1 MVACIIITAL
11 LFTLFILAMIDYIRA
26 EDNNSDRAK
35 QSLDAANGGFILFT
49 IVLVLTIG
57 LCVNAT
63 NKKALYTD
71 MANNSQNYSINDL
84 KEAHKSIIHHKVY
97 QGHLVSFYN
106 DYEFPEINV
115 DVMNSVDNTIHIV
128 K

>member
-1 MVACIIITAL
+1 MIAFIIIMAFFFL
-11 LFTLFILAMIDYIRA
+11 VFILAMIDSIRIK
-26 EDNNSDRAK
+26 DNNSDDAK
-35 QSLDAANGGFILFT
+35 KSLDAASGALILFS
-49 IVLVLTIG
+49 IILGLTIG

-84 KEAHKSIIHHKVY
+84 KEAHKSIIRHKVH
-97 QGHLVSFYN
+97 QGHWTSFYN
-106 DYEFPEINV
+106 GYEFPEINV

>member
-1 MVACIIITAL
+1 MIVCIIIMAL
-11 LFTLFILAMIDYIRA
+11 FFTLFILALIDYIRI
-26 EDNNSDRAK
+26 EDNNSDDAK
-35 QSLDAANGGFILFT
+35 TSLDTASGALILFS
-49 IVLVLTIG
+49 IILGLTIG

-71 MANNSQNYSINDL
+71 MVNNSQNYSINDL
-84 KEAHKSIIHHKVY
+84 KEAHKSIIRHKVR
-97 QGHLVSFYN
+97 QGHWTSFYN
-106 DYEFPEINV
+106 GYEFPEINV

>member
-1 MVACIIITAL
+1 MIVYIIIAAL
-11 LFTLFILAMIDYIRA
+11 FFTLFILTMIDYIRV
-26 EDNNSDRAK
+26 EDNNSDSAK
-35 QSLDAANGGFILFT
+35 KSLDAANGALILFS
-49 IVLVLTIG
+49 IVLGLTIG

-63 NKKALYTD
+63 NKKVLYTD

-84 KEAHKSIIHHKVY
+84 KEAHKNIIRHKVH
-97 QGHLVSFYN
+97 QGHWTSFYN
-106 DYEFPEINV
+106 GYEFPEINV